1 MCQPNDSL
9 IQFLDIDPREMKTLV
24 QTKTC
29 SQMFIVRAQTENN
42 SNIHQ
47 QVNINKLWYTHTME
61 LNNEKEQIVDAGKGK
76 RSSE

>member
-1 MCQPNDSL
+1 
-9 IQFLDIDPREMKTLV
+9 
-24 QTKTC
+24 
-29 SQMFIVRAQTENN
+29 MFTVRARTENN

-47 QVNINKLWYTHTME
+47 QVSINKLWYTHTME